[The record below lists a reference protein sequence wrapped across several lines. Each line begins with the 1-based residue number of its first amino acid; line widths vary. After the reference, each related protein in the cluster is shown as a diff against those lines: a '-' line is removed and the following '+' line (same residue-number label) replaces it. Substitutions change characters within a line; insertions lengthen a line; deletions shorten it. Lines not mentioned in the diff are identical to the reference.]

1 MKTMSSKTKTI
12 QEVKKDDHSCL
23 IYNSKLEFL
32 HCLIP
37 FIRDGFKNNEKSL
50 IVLDEIKREDII
62 RSFKHIYREGPIP
75 ASDFCPNG
83 RIIIEQFQN
92 IYLENNV
99 FNMARV
105 INLYLKTLKDAL
117 KEGYSGLRAFV
128 EVSVSAKEV
137 IKDEIF
143 FEWAKYADKYFKD
156 SSFQAICAYDKKYFS
171 EEYLRKIISAHP
183 IQIDL
188 IGTRL

>member
-1 MKTMSSKTKTI
+1 MKTMMSKSKTI
-12 QEVKKDDHSCL
+12 QEVKKEDHSCL
-23 IYNSKLEFL
+23 IYNSTLEFL

-37 FIRDGFKNNEKSL
+37 FVREGLKNNEKCL
-50 IVLDEIKREDII
+50 IILDEIKREDII

-83 RIIIEQFQN
+83 RITIEQFQN

-99 FNMARV
+99 FNMEKTMGT
-105 INLYLKTLKDAL
+105 YLNFLNSAL

-128 EVSVSAKEV
+128 EVSASAKEI
-137 IKDEIF
+137 IKNETF
-143 FEWAKYADKYFKD
+143 LEWEKYADKHFKN
-156 SSFQAICAYDKKYFS
+156 SNFQAVCAYDKKRFS
-171 EEYLRKIISAHP
+171 EEYISKIISAHP